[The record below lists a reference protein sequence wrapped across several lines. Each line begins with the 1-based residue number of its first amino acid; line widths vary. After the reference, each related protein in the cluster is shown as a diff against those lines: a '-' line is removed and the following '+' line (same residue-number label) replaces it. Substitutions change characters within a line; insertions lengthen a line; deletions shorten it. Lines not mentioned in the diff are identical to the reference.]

1 MKNLKISLFVLSLGL
16 LIPSIS
22 FAETGDRIVYTQCK
36 LSQYEEQLAPDWYLV
51 QQGKVKKECII
62 KDIPEQKIYLA
73 SNDTQYP
80 NQWAL
85 KNIGQTVLGQVG
97 LAGKDIGFEIAYPNI
112 ANVPKGNTKIGLID
126 TGVTSIPDTASQI
139 GGGFNMITN
148 NSNVADDNGHGTFIS
163 SIIASQVNNGLGIAG
178 INDRATIVPIK
189 VLGSD
194 GSGDLSDLIKGIQY
208 AIDQNVN
215 IINLSLAT
223 SSYTSSLNPI
233 IEKAYQ
239 KGIIIVAAAGN
250 GGLNITTPTVS
261 PLNND
266 GNKNWIIGVGTID
279 NRGIKPTYANDG
291 LGVDVLAPG
300 DNVLGYNASNNGEY
314 RSGTSISTA
323 IVTGIISAW
332 RDYYGTLTP
341 EDAMNLI
348 NSSSQNRVISMSNA
362 MIKRAYPN
370 GALIRTANSGV
381 YIVKQGIKRP
391 IIDPIVFLSYYYR
404 WEDISIVSQS
414 VFDAIPTGD
423 ALSLR
428 EGVLIADKDKVY
440 VIEQGLKRPIA
451 SPQVFLGLGYQW
463 SNIQFPSQAV
473 LNNHPTG
480 ALVGDIDTPPN
491 GSVIYAEGTGAYL
504 VENGRKKPFNSP
516 YTFLSRYR
524 WSDLM
529 LTRRNIVDALPVGTD
544 VFPQEGS
551 VIRDNGAVYWVE
563 NDTKRPFASP
573 QAFLGLGLSWGRV
586 VYPPDVVLN
595 TLKQGAI
602 IQ

>member
-1 MKNLKISLFVLSLGL
+1 MKNLKVNISITAFILF
-16 LIPSIS
+16 IPTIS
-22 FAETGDRIVYTQCK
+22 FAETRDRIVYTQCE
-36 LSQYEEQLAPDWYLV
+36 LAQYEEQLAPDWYLV
-51 QQGKVKKECII
+51 QQGQVKKECII

-73 SNDTQYP
+73 SNDAQYP
-80 NQWAL
+80 NQWVL
-85 KNIGQTVLGQVG
+85 KNTGQTVLGQVG

-126 TGVTSIPDTASQI
+126 TGVTSIPDTAGQI
-139 GGGFNMITN
+139 GGGFNVITN

-163 SIIASQVNNGLGIAG
+163 SIIVSQVNNGLGIAG
-178 INDRATIVPIK
+178 INDKATIIPIK
-189 VLGSD
+189 VLGAD
-194 GSGDLSDLIKGIQY
+194 GSGNFSDLIKGIQY

-215 IINLSLAT
+215 IINLSLTA
-223 SSYTSSLNPI
+223 SSYTSALSPI
-233 IEKAYQ
+233 IEQAYQ

-266 GNKNWIIGVGTID
+266 GNKNWIIGVATID
-279 NRGIKPTYANDG
+279 NRGVKSVYANDG
-291 LGVDVLAPG
+291 LGIDVLAPG
-300 DNVLGYNASNNGEY
+300 DNVLGYNASNNAEY
-314 RSGTSISTA
+314 RSGTSISA
-323 IVTGIISAW
+323 AVVTGVISAW

-348 NSSSQNRVISMSNA
+348 NSSSQNRIISMSNA
-362 MIKRAYPN
+362 MIKRSYPN

-404 WEDISIVSQS
+404 WENISIVSQS
-414 VFDAIPTGD
+414 VFDGIPTGD

-480 ALVGDIDTPPN
+480 ALVGDINIPPN

-504 VENGRKKPFNSP
+504 VENGKKKPFNSP

-529 LTRRNIVDALPVGTD
+529 LTRRNIVDAFPMGTD

-551 VIRDNGAVYWVE
+551 IIRDNGAVYWVE
-563 NDTKRPFASP
+563 NNTKRPFASP